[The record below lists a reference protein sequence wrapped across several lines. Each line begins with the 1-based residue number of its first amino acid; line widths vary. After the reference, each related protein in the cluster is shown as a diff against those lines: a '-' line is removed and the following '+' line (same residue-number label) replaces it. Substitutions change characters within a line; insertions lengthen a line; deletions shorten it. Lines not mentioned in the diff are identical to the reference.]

1 MLEEGDC
8 LFPSLDRDSCLAS
21 FHGNQRGSVG
31 SMWYFFLGTL
41 QTFFPLQRWTIEE
54 EGAQREFQV
63 LFNHGT
69 FLWLTFWTLTHV
81 SCVDLH
87 IACIPVDEN

>member
-1 MLEEGDC
+1 MVL
-8 LFPSLDRDSCLAS
+8 
-21 FHGNQRGSVG
+21 
-31 SMWYFFLGTL
+31 FLGTVK
-41 QTFFPLQRWTIEE
+41 TFIPLWQWTIEE

-63 LFNHGT
+63 LFNHGA
-69 FLWLTFWTLTHV
+69 FLWLAFWTLTLV